1 MDKNPAIGLAME
13 YEAAEDED
21 GRRSF
26 TKDELK
32 AIFNAPLY
40 TGCRDDERNFAK
52 PGPQGTSRWL
62 QGRVTKAEARAAR
75 RTL

>member
-1 MDKNPAIGLAME
+1 MDKNPAVGLAME

-52 PGPQGTSRWL
+52 PGP
-62 QGRVTKAEARAAR
+62 
-75 RTL
+75 